1 MATSQPTMPDG
12 VQTLKFKHGLVTANQ
27 NPYKLGYDNGTIYF
41 AEESASDDPRSYI
54 YLNGKNI
61 IPELLD
67 VRNGGLGTDFS
78 LVPTNAL
85 YIRGGAY
92 ESDYIA
98 SAKGALYVSTAGNKP
113 TYGTL
118 PVSVGGTG
126 NTSFKKNGVVY
137 ASSTS
142 KLTTTSAGT
151 QGQLLSPNS
160 SAVPSF
166 ASPTMTWNDGTE
178 NGPTMNFTIQGY
190 DWVSAAIPAASDT
203 TSGIVTTVMQNFAG
217 NKIFNHDVTVDGTF
231 YANERFEIGS
241 ENQNSTIVASDLY
254 TEVNTFGLMSEISI
268 SLANQLAFD
277 STLGTGFWGTLL
289 PDASIDSISDIN
301 TLLASTNGALI
312 TTQDGEAFL
321 VGAAAAGMSS
331 ANGAVFIDVD
341 VVMET
346 ANDVLINS
354 NAVYLEAQELI
365 QLFDHF
371 KFTQDGDTLILD
383 FI

>member
-12 VQTLKFKHGLVTANQ
+12 VQALKFKHGLVTNNQ

-41 AEESASDDPRSYI
+41 VEESASDDPRSYI

-98 SAKGALYVSTAGNKP
+98 STKGALYVGTAGNKP

-126 NTSFKKNGVVY
+126 NTSFKKNGAVY

-241 ENQNSTIVASDLY
+241 ENQNSTIMASDLY
-254 TEVNTFGLMSEISI
+254 AEVNTFSLLSNLSV
-268 SLANQLAFD
+268 SLAETATLHG
-277 STLGTGFWGTLL
+277 TLGLGFWGTLP
-289 PDASIDSISDIN
+289 PDASIDSITDIDN
-301 TLLASTNGALI
+301 LIASSNGALI
-312 TTQDGEAFL
+312 TTQEGEAVL
-321 VGAAAAGMSS
+321 VGAEAVGMGS
-331 ANGAVFIDVD
+331 AHGTFFIDTD
-341 VVMET
+341 MIMEAENSVV
-346 ANDVLINS
+346 INS
-354 NAVYLEAQELI
+354 YGILLNAYNCI
-365 QLFDHF
+365 DLFVNY
-371 KFTQDGDTLILD
+371 IL
-383 FI
+383 